1 MVLVVFHV
9 CVCALMWK
17 LSLLKDTDSKSSPVL
32 RLLFVKNARDT
43 RFGFGS
49 ANSTAADIALLVKL
63 ANNRK
68 TFRCSV
74 FRAAG
79 AEARWERASKSTYW
93 GGGFADRNDV
103 DDDEENGFGQ
113 ASREETR
120 LMYSGVRR
128 RYSCDCCSLS
138 AVCTAIDFGLPLLVS
153 SALLLYRAILCLER
167 ILERNRAIF
176 FT

>member
-1 MVLVVFHV
+1 MFHV

-49 ANSTAADIALLVKL
+49 ANSTAGDIALLVAL
-63 ANNRK
+63 ATNRK

-74 FRAAG
+74 VRAAG
-79 AEARWERASKSTYW
+79 AETQRERAAESTHR

-103 DDDEENGFGQ
+103 DDDEENGFGP
-113 ASREETR
+113 ASREERSTR
-120 LMYSGVRR
+120 LVYSGVRR
-128 RYSCDCCSLS
+128 RYSCVCCCLS
-138 AVCTAIDFGLPLLVS
+138 AVCTAIDFWLPFTLCPLLYFYIGQFYV
-153 SALLLYRAILCLER
+153 
-167 ILERNRAIF
+167 
-176 FT
+176 